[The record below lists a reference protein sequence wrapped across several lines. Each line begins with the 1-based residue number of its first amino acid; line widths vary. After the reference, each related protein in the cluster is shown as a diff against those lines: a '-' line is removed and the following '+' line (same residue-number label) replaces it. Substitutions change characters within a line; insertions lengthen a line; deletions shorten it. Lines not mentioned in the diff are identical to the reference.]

1 MVIGCIIVIGF
12 AFRDILQKHTA
23 PHYYN
28 HLQAGAIP
36 AIFTSIA
43 IMIVGLNVKSVKMLW
58 HPSLISYNLDVLS
71 LSQILNTKSYDI
83 YLWSA
88 LLVGIIKGIVVF
100 TLNSGARSLDL
111 SAVSGSAYLAFVSLA
126 IGAGLNHI
134 FFGEDILIF
143 PMLIT
148 GIFAFIFYFNGPGN
162 KIIKDGKFYTLIL
175 CISSLA
181 LLICIDYIGVASSNW
196 FVHLSISNL
205 TALLIFLIFIFNKK
219 INNFTFL
226 SNKLIILSGIVYA
239 FMEFIFVYSFSTIGV
254 SLAFL
259 LGMSSYLPTML
270 YGSFKYGEGK
280 WYMQSIFA
288 IVAIFCI
295 YLSAYK
301 IDLVQI
307 VLNLNLS

>member
-43 IMIVGLNVKSVKMLW
+43 IMIVGLNVESVKMLW

-83 YLWSA
+83 YLWGA
-88 LLVGIIKGIVVF
+88 LFVGIIKGIVVF

-148 GIFAFIFYFNGPGN
+148 GIFAFVFYFNVL
-162 KIIKDGKFYTLIL
+162 IKWINTSYFTTIL
-175 CISSLA
+175 CICK
-181 LLICIDYIGVASSNW
+181 IYCIK
-196 FVHLSISNL
+196 L
-205 TALLIFLIFIFNKK
+205 TSFFN
-219 INNFTFL
+219 IRATR
-226 SNKLIILSGIVYA
+226 
-239 FMEFIFVYSFSTIGV
+239 
-254 SLAFL
+254 
-259 LGMSSYLPTML
+259 
-270 YGSFKYGEGK
+270 GK
-280 WYMQSIFA
+280 WATI
-288 IVAIFCI
+288 
-295 YLSAYK
+295 L
-301 IDLVQI
+301 
-307 VLNLNLS
+307 